1 MAPSLSNP
9 DLYFSPLPGAQR
21 ASAILPAMMR
31 NHLACLLLASALW
44 AGKAPITHEDVWLM
58 PRVGAPAVS
67 PDGKWVVVSV
77 TEPAY
82 DESKQVSDLW
92 IVPADGSAPPRRLT
106 FTRGSESDVAWSPDS
121 RRIAFVAQR
130 EGDEAP
136 QIYVIS
142 LEGGEAIRVTSL
154 STGAFAPRWRP
165 DGQAL
170 LFQSSV
176 FPGAADDEAN
186 RKILEERKQRK
197 YNVRVYES
205 FPIRRWDRWLDDR
218 RPHIFVQSLEPG
230 AKARDLLAGTK
241 LAAEPG
247 FGGSSGGLSGD
258 ENLQAI
264 WAPDGQSI
272 VFVATRNRNV
282 EAYDFS
288 SLHVYRIPA
297 TGGEPEALTSGRDS
311 YSEPA
316 FSPDGRAL
324 YMLHTRRDPK
334 RLYSLRRLAVL
345 PWPPQG
351 QPRLLSPT
359 FDRSVDSYAF
369 TPDSRTIYLTAEDAG
384 HDKIFTLPA
393 QGGETRL
400 AFEVTSGCYSNLVIP
415 EKAAQPILIA
425 NFTSMIQ
432 PPEVVR
438 VDPSAGTH
446 RALTSFTAERASR
459 IDWQPPRHFWFK
471 ASTGRRIHNMIV
483 LPPAFD
489 EKKKYPLLVFMHGGP
504 HNMWKDQF
512 FLRWNFH
519 YLASPGY
526 VVLMTN
532 YTGSSGFGEEFADAI
547 NRDALRGPAI
557 EINEAA
563 DEAIR
568 RFPFIDARRQ
578 AAGGASYGGYL
589 ANWMQATTTRYRT
602 LFNHAGLTNNESMW
616 GTTDGG
622 YFWERRFGA
631 PVWEGGPAWQDQ
643 NPFRYARNFRTPMFI
658 SHGERDFRVPISQGL
673 EIYKLL
679 QRLRIP
685 CKLLVFPDENHWILK
700 GENNRYL
707 FQELFAWLKKYL
719 DPETPPGK

>member
-1 MAPSLSNP
+1 MLWRALVVSTVSLT
-9 DLYFSPLPGAQR
+9 
-21 ASAILPAMMR
+21 
-31 NHLACLLLASALW
+31 LW
-44 AGKAPITHEDVWLM
+44 AGKVPITHEDVWLM

-77 TEPAY
+77 LEPAY

-106 FTRGSESDVAWSPDS
+106 ATRGPESGVAWSPDS
-121 RRIAFVAQR
+121 TRIAFVAKR
-130 EGDEAP
+130 EGDEAS
-136 QIYVIS
+136 QVYVLS
-142 LEGGEAIRVTSL
+142 LAGGEAVRLTSL
-154 STGAFAPRWRP
+154 STGAFDPQWRP

-170 LFQSSV
+170 LFQSHV
-176 FPGAADDEAN
+176 FAGAHDDEAN
-186 RKILEERKQRK
+186 RKILNERKQRK
-197 YNVRVYES
+197 YNVRVYDG
-205 FPIRRWDRWLDDR
+205 FPIRRWDRWLEDR

-247 FGGSSGGLSGD
+247 FGGSSGGMSG
-258 ENLQAI
+258 EESLQAV
-264 WAPDGQSI
+264 WAPDGEWI
-272 VFVATRNRNV
+272 VFTASRNRHV

-288 SLHVYRIPA
+288 SLHVYRVPA
-297 TGGEPEALTSGRDS
+297 SGGEPEALTSGRDS
-311 YSEPA
+311 FSQPA
-316 FSPDGRAL
+316 FRPDGRAL
-324 YMLHTRRDPK
+324 YMLHTRRDDK
-334 RLYSLRRLAVL
+334 RLYSLRRLAML

-351 QPRLLSPT
+351 PPRILT
-359 FDRSVDSYAF
+359 EAFDRSVDSFAF
-369 TPDSRTIYLTAEDAG
+369 TPDSAAIYLTAEEHG

-393 QGGETRL
+393 AGGEVKE
-400 AFEVTSGCYSNLVIP
+400 AFPVSIGCYSNLTIP
-415 EKAAQPILIA
+415 DKAAQTVLVA
-425 NFTSMIQ
+425 NFTSMVH

-438 VDPSAGTH
+438 VDLAAGQH
-446 RALTSFTAERASR
+446 RALTSFSEERASR
-459 IDWQPPRHFWFK
+459 IDWQPPRHFWFR
-471 ASTGRRIHNMIV
+471 ASTGRQIHSLLV
-483 LPPAFD
+483 LPPAFN
-489 EKKKYPLLVFMHGGP
+489 ESKKYPLLVFMHGGP

-512 FLRWNFH
+512 FIRWNFH

-532 YTGSSGFGEEFADAI
+532 YTGSTGFGEEFADAI
-547 NRDALRGPAI
+547 NRDALRGPAT

-589 ANWMQATTTRYRT
+589 ANWMQGHTTRYRT
-602 LFNHAGLTNNESMW
+602 IFNHAGLTNNESMW

-622 YFWERRFGA
+622 YYWERRFGG
-631 PVWEGGPAWQDQ
+631 PPWEGGAQWQDQ
-643 NPFRYARNFRTPMFI
+643 NPFRYAKNFRTPMFI
-658 SHGERDFRVPISQGL
+658 SHGELDFRVPISQGL

-679 QRLRIP
+679 QRLRVP
-685 CKLLVFPDENHWILK
+685 ARLLVFPDENHWILK

-719 DPETPPGK
+719 EPETPLVR

>member
-1 MAPSLSNP
+1 MMLRRGF
-9 DLYFSPLPGAQR
+9 LVLLFGAVVE
-21 ASAILPAMMR
+21 
-31 NHLACLLLASALW
+31 

-58 PRVGAPAVS
+58 PRVGAPEIS
-67 PDGKWVVVSV
+67 PDGRWVVVSV
-77 TEPAY
+77 VEPDY
-82 DESKQVSDLW
+82 DEAKQVSDLW
-92 IVPADGSAPPRRLT
+92 IVPADGSARPRRLT
-106 FTRGSESDVAWSPDS
+106 ATRGPESDVAWSPDS
-121 RRIAFVAQR
+121 TRIAFVAKR
-130 EGDEAP
+130 EGDDAP
-136 QIYVIS
+136 QVYVLT
-142 LEGGEAIRVTSL
+142 LEGGEAERVTSL
-154 STGAFAPRWRP
+154 ATGAFAPRWRP
-165 DGQAL
+165 DGRAI

-186 RKILEERKQRK
+186 RRILEERKRRK

-205 FPIRRWDRWLDDR
+205 FPIRRWDRWLEER
-218 RPHIFVQSLEPG
+218 RPHIFVQELAPG
-230 AKARDLLAGTK
+230 AKARDLLAGTR

-247 FGGSSGGLSGD
+247 FGGASGGMSGE
-258 ENLQAI
+258 ENLQAV
-264 WAPDGQSI
+264 WSPDGRWI
-272 VFVATRNRNV
+272 VFTATRNRNV

-288 SLHVYRIPA
+288 SLHIYRVPA
-297 TGGEPEALTSGRDS
+297 AGGEPEALTAGRDS
-311 YSEPA
+311 YSQPA
-316 FSPDGRAL
+316 FRPDGRAL
-324 YMLHTRRDPK
+324 YCVHTRRDDR
-334 RLYSLRRLAVL
+334 RLYSLRRLAML
-345 PWPPQG
+345 PWPPMG
-351 QPRLLSPT
+351 QPAILT
-359 FDRSVDSYAF
+359 ADFDRSVDSFAF
-369 TPDSRTIYLTAEDAG
+369 TPDSRTIYLTAEEHG
-384 HDKIFTLPA
+384 HDKVFALPA
-393 QGGETRL
+393 EGGPVRL
-400 AFEVTSGCYSNLVIP
+400 AFPVTQGCYSALASA
-415 EKAAQPILIA
+415 EKAPRLVLVA

-438 VDPSAGTH
+438 VDPGAGKH
-446 RALTSFTAERASR
+446 QPLTFFSEERASR
-459 IDWQPPRHFWFK
+459 IDWLPPRHFWFT
-471 ASTGRRIHNMIV
+471 ASTGRQIHNMIV

-489 EKKKYPLLVFMHGGP
+489 ESKKYPLVVFMHGGP

-547 NRDALRGPAI
+547 NRDALRGPAT

-589 ANWMQATTTRYRT
+589 ANWMEGNTTRYRA

-622 YFWERRFGA
+622 YFWERRFGS
-631 PVWEGGPAWQDQ
+631 PPWEGGARWQDQ
-643 NPFRYARNFRTPMFI
+643 NPFRYARNFRTPMLI

-673 EIYKLL
+673 EMYKLL
-679 QRLRIP
+679 QRLRVP
-685 CKLLVFPDENHWILK
+685 VKLLVFPEENHWVLR

-719 DPETPPGK
+719 DPETPPSP